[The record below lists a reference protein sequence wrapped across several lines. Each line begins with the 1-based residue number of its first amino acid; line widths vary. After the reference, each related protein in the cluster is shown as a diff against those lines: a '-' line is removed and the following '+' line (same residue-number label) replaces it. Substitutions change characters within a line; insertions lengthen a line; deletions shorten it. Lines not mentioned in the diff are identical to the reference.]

1 MKLMEML
8 SRLWDQIEEWFE
20 KIGEDIVDFVKPLA
34 KEIAANGGMVLL
46 NAAHDAVL
54 AAEAVGGSGGDKFKA
69 AQEALIAKVQAEG
82 LPVVLNAINGAI
94 EAAVAKM
101 KSE

>member
-1 MKLMEML
+1 MMEL
-8 SRLWDQIEEWFE
+8 LNKLWDQIEEWFE

-46 NAAHDAVL
+46 MAAQEAVL
-54 AAEAVGGSGGDKFKA
+54 AAETAGGSGSDKFKA
-69 AQEALIAKVQAEG
+69 AQEALIEKLKADG
-82 LPVVLNAINGAI
+82 IPIVLNAINGAI

-101 KSE
+101 KSKP